1 MKIIFNKKWLQD
13 LAEGKQKGKQRFNK
27 EVVEQ
32 YRSLIAY
39 IGDAVSTDDFRQIKS
54 FHFERLKGDKL
65 GLYSIRVTK
74 KYRLEFM
81 ITKGGDIVIEE
92 IIVIENLSNHYK

>member
-1 MKIIFNKKWLQD
+1 MRIIFNKKWLQD
-13 LAEGKQKGKQRFNK
+13 LAEGKQRGKQGFNK

-32 YRSLIAY
+32 YRSIIAY
-39 IGDAVSTDDFRQIKS
+39 ISDARDTNDLRKIKS
-54 FHFERLKGDKL
+54 FHFERLRGDKL

-81 ITKGGDIVIEE
+81 ITKGGDIIIEE
-92 IIVIENLSNHYK
+92 IIIIENLSNHYK